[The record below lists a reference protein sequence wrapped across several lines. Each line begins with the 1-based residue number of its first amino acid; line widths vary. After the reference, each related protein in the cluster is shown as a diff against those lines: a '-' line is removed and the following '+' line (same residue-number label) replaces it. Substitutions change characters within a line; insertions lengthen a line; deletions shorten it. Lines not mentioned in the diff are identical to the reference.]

1 MKVIKIEKAL
11 LAFAFLAVA
20 NDTGTSFSELE
31 ADVKAEGGA
40 VEKVAD
46 DLVVIKLGGAD
57 YTLPLNFAVVI
68 NGGVGKVVSKEVF
81 ETEYAI
87 TSNEDGFDL
96 DGFIERVAKL
106 ETGFNDLSALGG
118 RLTAVE
124 TAIAKLTSG
133 CSAAKADGKVK
144 ADNGADKAKN
154 NGQQ

>member
-20 NDTGTSFSELE
+20 NDTGTNFSELE
-31 ADVKAEGGA
+31 ADVKAEGGT

-46 DLVVIKLGGAD
+46 DLVVIKLGDAD

-96 DGFIERVAKL
+96 DGFIERVTEL
-106 ETGFNDLSALGG
+106 ETRFNDLLALGG
-118 RLTAVE
+118 RLSVDE
-124 TAIAKLTSG
+124 PYVAKQTSSG
-133 CSAAKADGKVK
+133 SVG
-144 ADNGADKAKN
+144 KAK
-154 NGQQ
+154 GDKDTDKGK